1 MAARHDDTGDAP
13 DRREP
18 TGDEVA
24 ARWAEIVAD
33 LGRLG
38 TVDPRGDT
46 DTDTDTETQTG
57 SDGRDPVPDPGPGPD
72 HRGAVDA
79 RDEGAGAAVTYPV
92 APWVSARPVER
103 ELTGRDWAGTDD
115 IDAAESEID
124 DREHFVP
131 PDPGPVFGGDPLLTM
146 AWLGAAGIPIALLV
160 VLVAWRDAPTVLLQA
175 AGVVF
180 VLSCAL
186 LVWRMPHRRD
196 DGGGPGAVV

>member
-33 LGRLG
+33 LGGLG
-38 TVDPRGDT
+38 TAGPEPASDEGTDPTQRAGD
-46 DTDTDTETQTG
+46 
-57 SDGRDPVPDPGPGPD
+57 GPPE
-72 HRGAVDA
+72 RTRPA
-79 RDEGAGAAVTYPV
+79 DEGAGPAVTYPV
-92 APWVSARPVER
+92 APWVSARPAGR

-115 IDAAESEID
+115 IDAAEAQID

-131 PDPGPVFGGDPLLTM
+131 PEPGPVFGGDPLLTM

-160 VLVAWRDAPTVLLQA
+160 VLVAWQDAPTILLQA

-196 DGGGPGAVV
+196 DDGGPGAVV